1 MPDNADAPGA
11 GGLEAASS
19 RSDPILFSDLDAPRP
34 AAAAPPQGARWLAFA
49 SILVAGLLS
58 GMIGYGTGDLL
69 GDGSSLWTGVGAV
82 AGAAAGAVG
91 VGIVAGLT
99 LRAMSEWRAIEHPEA
114 AAPPPDARRQEAD
127 DT

>member
-1 MPDNADAPGA
+1 
-11 GGLEAASS
+11 
-19 RSDPILFSDLDAPRP
+19 
-34 AAAAPPQGARWLAFA
+34 
-49 SILVAGLLS
+49 
-58 GMIGYGTGDLL
+58 MIGYGTGDLL